1 MLESACKCACKLT
14 RALEEAVGYCEKVDG
29 RGIVS
34 GWADRRRGG
43 GPVTA
48 VDLGFTMHG
57 ANHTRTTSI
66 AAVPA
71 KACPQTRWD
80 SDFISPPVPSC
91 KRPPTSHS
99 LLPVFFKC
107 CPRNLLSYPTRPTCA
122 STPARYTIVSWRT
135 TTLSLPPIWR
145 LIVAAPHSPPLT
157 ARRRIPYKAPA
168 ATL

>member
-91 KRPPTSHS
+91 KRPQLRIVSSLSSSSAALETSS
-99 LLPVFFKC
+99 L
-107 CPRNLLSYPTRPTCA
+107 TRPVQLVPRHLHATQ
-122 STPARYTIVSWRT
+122 SFPG
-135 TTLSLPPIWR
+135 
-145 LIVAAPHSPPLT
+145 APLHYHYHPSGD
-157 ARRRIPYKAPA
+157 
-168 ATL
+168 